1 MCPLAKTIGI
11 MKCSVGFHEAALK
24 AMAEFSG
31 ERKVRWNY
39 INSHTKD
46 YLYKL
51 TQMKF
56 EMPRQA
62 DDVYKQ
68 KLNVGLYDEIMAAFR
83 TMAEER

>member
-1 MCPLAKTIGI
+1 

-31 ERKVRWNY
+31 QRKVRWNY
-39 INSHTKD
+39 INSQMKD
-46 YLYKL
+46 YFYKL

-56 EMPRQA
+56 KMSRQA
-62 DDVYKQ
+62 EDVYKQ
-68 KLNVGLYDEIMAAFR
+68 RLNFGLYDEIMAAFR